1 MTTAPLPATG
11 PALLL
16 RALFKPASAAS
27 AASSEALATSYLL
40 QGIDAGELRRYNA
53 LLGFASD
60 ALPVTFYY
68 LLVQRAHLGTLLAP
82 AFPFRIAGMVHV
94 ENTITER
101 RALAAGSPLELVT
114 TVRIEPPTEN
124 GARYCELHTAGMQ
137 AGEVVFECH
146 SRYLAVRG
154 QRRTGQGGQP
164 PAAAA
169 ATHDGQASLLG
180 RWTLAHS
187 AGRAYASV
195 SGDWNPIHVHALT
208 ARPLGF
214 PSAIAHGMYSYAR
227 TLASLGPRLPGAG
240 LTSRVWFRKPVRL
253 PSSVR
258 LRTAFEPSRTLS
270 VLEQAKGEIEHAV
283 IENTW

>member
-94 ENTITER
+94 ENTITEQ

-154 QRRTGQGGQP
+154 QRRTGQGSQP

-169 ATHDGQASLLG
+169 ATLDGQASLLG
-180 RWTLAHS
+180 SWTLARS

-195 SGDWNPIHVHALT
+195 SGDWNPIHLWGWTARLMGMKEPIIHGMHTVGKACAMLEQHSGRRVASISARFKAPVALGAQVELHAL
-208 ARPLGF
+208 
-214 PSAIAHGMYSYAR
+214 
-227 TLASLGPRLPGAG
+227 AG
-240 LTSRVWFRKPVRL
+240 RDYQV
-253 PSSVR
+253 
-258 LRTAFEPSRTLS
+258 RTAGR
-270 VLEQAKGEIEHAV
+270 IAV
-283 IENTW
+283 EGSWD